1 MIVIIK
7 LIFVILFTIT
17 LNSGLGY
24 TSPALTT
31 RLQLASI
38 KLQNPLLTTSKSPN
52 QVNFLLPVISAKQHR
67 FTSSLSSEVNNEA
80 SEVNNEA
87 SEVNNDESE
96 KRSKNVITR
105 FKNLFK
111 DKSAEGLTTKE
122 RIAKMGLSALLS
134 YGFVSNMSYCVCVS
148 IAWFGFNKKTG
159 LSPLAPGQWKGF
171 LAVYAGFFALN
182 NVVRP
187 IRLAISVAVSSKFD
201 YAVAYIQKKTK
212 LSRRAAIGVVVFCT
226 NICGT
231 FALMA
236 LGITFAS
243 FLSGIPIFPPK

>member
-17 LNSGLGY
+17 LNSCLGY

-67 FTSSLSSEVNNEA
+67 FTSSHSSEVNNEA
-80 SEVNNEA
+80 SA
-87 SEVNNDESE
+87 VNNDESE

-105 FKNLFK
+105 FKNLFT

-122 RIAKMGLSALLS
+122 RIAKMGLSAFLS

-148 IAWFGFNKKTG
+148 VAWFGFNKKTG

-187 IRLAISVAVSSKFD
+187 IRLAISVAVSSKFE

-212 LSRRAAIGVVVFCT
+212 LSRRSAIGVVVFCT

-243 FLSGIPIFPPK
+243 FLSGVPIFPPK

>member
-17 LNSGLGY
+17 LNSCLGY

-80 SEVNNEA
+80 SA
-87 SEVNNDESE
+87 VNNDESE

-105 FKNLFK
+105 FKNLFT

-134 YGFVSNMSYCVCVS
+134 YGFVSNMSYCISVS
-148 IAWFGFNKKTG
+148 IAWFSFNKTTG

-171 LAVYAGFFALN
+171 LAIYAGFFALN

-201 YAVAYIQKKTK
+201 YAVAYIQEKAK

-231 FALMA
+231 LGLMA

>member
-17 LNSGLGY
+17 LNSCLGY

-80 SEVNNEA
+80 SA
-87 SEVNNDESE
+87 VNNDESE

-105 FKNLFK
+105 FKNLFT

-122 RIAKMGLSALLS
+122 RIAKMGLSAFLS

-148 IAWFGFNKKTG
+148 VAWFGFNKKTG

-187 IRLAISVAVSSKFD
+187 IRFAISVAVSSKFD

-212 LSRRAAIGVVVFCT
+212 LSRRSAIGVVVFCT

-243 FLSGIPIFPPK
+243 FLSGVPVFPPK

>member
-17 LNSGLGY
+17 LNSCLGY

-80 SEVNNEA
+80 SA
-87 SEVNNDESE
+87 VNNDESE

-105 FKNLFK
+105 FKNLFT

-122 RIAKMGLSALLS
+122 RIAKMGLSAFLS

-148 IAWFGFNKKTG
+148 VAWFGFNKKTG

-187 IRLAISVAVSSKFD
+187 IRLAISVAVSSKFE

-212 LSRRAAIGVVVFCT
+212 LSRRSAIGVVVFCT

-243 FLSGIPIFPPK
+243 FLSGVPVFPPK